1 MLERIKKAFAKQ
13 TVAELP
19 SVLDANPASVWAS
32 MRGLNVQQR
41 GQGKGVAID
50 GSVMGKPWRIE
61 IGKPSRNFIRSEELR
76 ARAELGIDEDIGLLV
91 LNRPLKLAL
100 EKQAYE
106 RYTDSLQTQVDT
118 SLPEELRWLS
128 MYDEVGWDS
137 LPGEFWDRYSMLA
150 DQRANALAWL
160 DASLANLLLDWPE
173 PSPHAQT
180 PFMLMLLRGK
190 AYLRM
195 EYQPADLPT
204 LEHAAGIFTSAC
216 ESAMGAFGAAGSGQ
230 LR

>member
-1 MLERIKKAFAKQ
+1 MLERIRKAFAKQ
-13 TVAELP
+13 SVAELP
-19 SVLDANPASVWAS
+19 SVLDANPASAWAC
-32 MRGLNVQQR
+32 MRGLSVQQR
-41 GQGKGVAID
+41 GQGKGVSID
-50 GSVMGKPWRIE
+50 GSVMGRPWRIE
-61 IGKPSRNFIRSEELR
+61 IGKSTRNFIRSEELR
-76 ARAELGIDEDIGLLV
+76 ARAELRINEDIGLLIM
-91 LNRPLKLAL
+91 NRPLKLAL

-106 RYTDSLQTQVDT
+106 RYTDSLQTQVDA

-137 LPGEFWDRYSMLA
+137 LPGEFWSRYSVLT

-160 DASLANLLLDWPE
+160 DASLADLLLAWPE

-204 LEHAAGIFTSAC
+204 LEHAASIFTSAC
-216 ESAMGAFGAAGSGQ
+216 ESALSAFGSNQ
-230 LR
+230 PL